1 MISKWFKYFGFKSYE
16 WLFEN
21 ETKADDTDCIAERF
35 VLNMQDVIR
44 VMNMSDD
51 ELYNRIKDNKDTLQ
65 HNRDL
70 LFECKSIERIITKFY
85 ETTI

>member
-1 MISKWFKYFGFKSYE
+1 MFKDFGYKSYE

-21 ETKADDTDCIAERF
+21 ETKADNTDSLVERF
-35 VLNMQDVIR
+35 ILNIQDIIS

-51 ELYNRIKDNKDTLQ
+51 ELYNKINDNKDTLQ

-85 ETTI
+85 ETKI

>member
-1 MISKWFKYFGFKSYE
+1 
-16 WLFEN
+16 
-21 ETKADDTDCIAERF
+21 
-35 VLNMQDVIR
+35 MQDIIR

-65 HNRDL
+65 YNRDL
-70 LFECKSIERIITKFY
+70 LFQCKSIERIITKFY

>member
-1 MISKWFKYFGFKSYE
+1 M
-16 WLFEN
+16 
-21 ETKADDTDCIAERF
+21 
-35 VLNMQDVIR
+35 LNIQDIVN

-51 ELYNRIKDNKDTLQ
+51 ELYNRLKDNKDTLQ